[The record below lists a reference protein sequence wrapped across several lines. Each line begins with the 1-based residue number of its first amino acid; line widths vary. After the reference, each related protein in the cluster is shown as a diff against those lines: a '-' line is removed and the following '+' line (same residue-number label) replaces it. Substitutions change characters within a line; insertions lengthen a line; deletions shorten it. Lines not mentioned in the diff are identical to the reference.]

1 MRLDIRIIGFVIAV
15 ALMTACEAP
24 VREPPAASQAPLGPL
39 VWPQPPNPPRIRFV
53 GAVARPADLGI
64 EPSLWGRLGR
74 LLWGEQEER
83 FVRPSGVWADGN
95 RIYVADPGAQA
106 VWILNAE
113 ERRFQRVREAP
124 GGEPLVS
131 PVAVAI
137 GANQRLYV
145 ADSFLA
151 RVLVYDKS
159 GEPQGVLAEARV
171 KRPAGL
177 AYDKGADRLYV
188 ADSAGHRVM
197 VLTGAGSPL
206 GVIGRRGAAPGEFN
220 FPTHLAVDPG
230 GTLYVTDA
238 LGYRIQTFARDGRFL
253 KAFGHHG
260 DRSGDFAAPKGVAV
274 DSEGHVYVVDALFD
288 AIQIFDRAGRFLL
301 SFGQRGVRPGEF
313 WLPGGLFIDAENR
326 IYVADSYNQR
336 VQVFAYVAG
345 GGNE

>member
-1 MRLDIRIIGFVIAV
+1 
-15 ALMTACEAP
+15 
-24 VREPPAASQAPLGPL
+24 L

-64 EPSLWGRLGR
+64 EPSFWGRLGQV
-74 LLWGEQEER
+74 LWGEQEEW
-83 FVRPSGVWADGN
+83 FVRPTDVWADGN

-106 VWILNAE
+106 LWILNVE
-113 ERRFQRVREAP
+113 ESRFKRVREAP
-124 GGEPLVS
+124 GGQRLVS
-131 PVAVAI
+131 PVAVAR
-137 GANQRLYV
+137 GANQSLYV
-145 ADSFLA
+145 ADSSLA
-151 RVLVYDKS
+151 RVFVYDLS
-159 GEPQGVLAEARV
+159 GQPQGMLVEARV

-177 AYDKGADRLYV
+177 AYDQGADRLYV

-206 GVIGRRGAAPGEFN
+206 GAIGRRGTAPGEFN
-220 FPTHLAVDPG
+220 FPTHLAVGPE

-253 KAFGHHG
+253 HAFGRHG
-260 DRSGDFAAPKGVAV
+260 NHSGDFAAPKGVAV

-288 AIQIFDRAGRFLL
+288 AVQIFDRAGQFLL
-301 SFGQRGVRPGEF
+301 SFGQRGVSLGQF

-336 VQVFAYVAG
+336 IQLFAYLAG
-345 GGNE
+345 RGNE